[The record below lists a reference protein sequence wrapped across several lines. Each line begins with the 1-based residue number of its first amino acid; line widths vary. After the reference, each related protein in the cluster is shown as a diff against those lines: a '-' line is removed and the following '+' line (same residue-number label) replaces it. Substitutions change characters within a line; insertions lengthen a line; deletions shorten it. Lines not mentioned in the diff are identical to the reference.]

1 MRNHFLRAKG
11 VAGSGGGDSG
21 GDSGGGATCGANDSG
36 GTNEWAFSCAKG
48 NTYFDGSNDFTAS
61 IDTVNKISYLAAY
74 QSGRL
79 RIRKITNTGTISWA
93 KKYAFSGTDYSFFE
107 PRKGKSLSTGKQVFI
122 AQVNYSG
129 AYYVTVICINADGSV
144 EWCKRITPGSNSSSE
159 GEPYHL
165 TIDSNDNIYFTFEG
179 DEPNADGTAGSNR
192 RFFVL
197 KLNSSG
203 VIQWQKVFKSLS
215 STNSF
220 ISSFT
225 HPNGLAVDSN
235 YLYITNTRN
244 NALSQQIVTLNVSDG
259 TVYAVKHWGSDGT
272 TRAKPATFD
281 FKSHSG
287 SFLVKDSSG
296 DFYMLYI
303 AKNSSNARRDV
314 FITKFDSSYT
324 VDWSTKLSIDNSHFY
339 RSGNSGGFAI
349 TVTPNVKNLIFSC
362 IVINTSDSDFEMLY
376 IAKFDSSG
384 SLDWQ
389 RVIKGVPDDGT
400 SAQSCD
406 RVNTLESDNADHFYL
421 SGHLPWTRSNAIATY
436 NFYSNKVESILKHS
450 SCSAIPTGYIT
461 DYDPHSILSSMSGSP
476 SGFGKIEDTSVF
488 SQSSASC
495 VIQSTPFSDDNNYG
509 SVYTATNPTGNF
521 STTSETV
528 TVTDLTSSDRFEDL
542 TYL

>member
-11 VAGSGGGDSG
+11 VAGSGGG

-48 NTYFDGSNDFTAS
+48 NTYFDGSNEFTAS

-93 KKYAFSGTDYSFFE
+93 KKYAFSGTNYSFFE
-107 PRKGKSLSTGKQVFI
+107 PRKGKSLSTGKQVFV
-122 AQVNYSG
+122 AQVSYSG
-129 AYYVTVICINADGSV
+129 SYYATVICINADGSV

-159 GEPYHL
+159 GDPYHL
-165 TIDSNDNIYFTFEG
+165 TIDSNDNIYFTFYG
-179 DEPNADGTAGSNR
+179 DEPNADGTQGTSPF
-192 RFFVL
+192 FFVV
-197 KLNSSG
+197 KMNSSG
-203 VIQWQKVFKSLS
+203 AIQWQKVFKSLS
-215 STNSF
+215 STNSY

-225 HPNGLAVDSN
+225 HPNGFAVDSN

-244 NALSQQIVTLNVSDG
+244 NARSQQIVTLNVSDG
-259 TVYAVKHWGSDGT
+259 TIYAVKHWGSDGT

-281 FKSHSG
+281 YKSNSG

-296 DFYMLYI
+296 DFYMLYP
-303 AKNSSNARRDV
+303 AKNSSNSRKDV

-339 RSGNSGGFAI
+339 RTGNSGNMAI
-349 TVTPNVKNLIFSC
+349 TVTPNVKNFIFSC
-362 IVINTSDSDFEMLY
+362 IVYNSSDNDFEMLY
-376 IAKFDSSG
+376 IAKLDNSG

-406 RVNTLESDNADHFYL
+406 RVNTLEADNADHFYL
-421 SGHLPWTRSNAIATY
+421 SAHLPWTRNNAIASY
-436 NFYSNKVESILKHS
+436 NFYSNKSESILKHS

-461 DYDPHSILSSMSGSP
+461 DYDPHSILSGMSGSP
-476 SGFGKIEDTSVF
+476 SGFGEIENTSIF

-495 VIQSTPFSDDNNYG
+495 VIQSTPFSDDNSYG

-521 STTSETV
+521 SATSETV
-528 TVTDLTSSDRFEDL
+528 TVTDLTSSERFEDL